1 MRLFIAI
8 QLSEDMKRAL
18 TACMNDLKKQGVTGN
33 YVPAQ
38 NLHLTLAFIG
48 EYDKPERIKDAI
60 NSIPLP
66 RLRLKLSE
74 KGKFGDLLWA
84 GIQENQ
90 DLHAY
95 VKNLR
100 AALKEVGIP
109 YAHDK
114 FIPHITLIRRFVS
127 KKPYQVHLRKTEM
140 YVDKISL
147 MKSERKNGKMV
158 YQEI

>member
-18 TACMNDLKKQGVTGN
+18 TACMSDLKKQGVTGN
-33 YVPAQ
+33 YVPIQ

-48 EYDKPERIKDAI
+48 EYDETERVKNVI

-90 DLHAY
+90 KLNAY
-95 VKNLR
+95 AKDLR
-100 AALKEVGIP
+100 AALKEAGIP

-114 FIPHITLIRRFVS
+114 FVPHITLIRKSAS
-127 KKPYQVHLRKTEM
+127 KKPYQVHLRKAEM
-140 YVDKISL
+140 NVERVSL

-158 YQEI
+158 YREI

>member
-18 TACMNDLKKQGVTGN
+18 TACMNDLKKQEVTGN

-38 NLHLTLAFIG
+38 NLHLTLTFIG
-48 EYDKPERIKDAI
+48 EYDEPERVKNVI

-66 RLRLKLSE
+66 RFRLKLSE

-90 DLHAY
+90 KLNAY
-95 VKNLR
+95 VKDLR
-100 AALKEVGIP
+100 AALKEAGIP
-109 YAHDK
+109 YVHDK

-140 YVDKISL
+140 NVDKISL

>member
-48 EYDKPERIKDAI
+48 EYDEPERVKNVI

-90 DLHAY
+90 KLNTY
-95 VKNLR
+95 VKDLR
-100 AALKEVGIP
+100 AVYPAHHSDPKVRIEGNISGAFEKSGDERRTSSAYEVGEKEWEDGISGDIG
-109 YAHDK
+109 AV
-114 FIPHITLIRRFVS
+114 LI
-127 KKPYQVHLRKTEM
+127 
-140 YVDKISL
+140 II
-147 MKSERKNGKMV
+147 
-158 YQEI
+158 QEWSR

>member
-90 DLHAY
+90 KLNTY
-95 VKNLR
+95 VKDLR
-100 AALKEVGIP
+100 AALKEAGIP

-114 FIPHITLIRRFVS
+114 FIPHITLIRKSAS
-127 KKPYQVHLRKTEM
+127 KETYQVHLRKVEM
-140 YVDKISL
+140 NVERVVL

>member
-1 MRLFIAI
+1 MFAGKGKSGI
-8 QLSEDMKRAL
+8 
-18 TACMNDLKKQGVTGN
+18 
-33 YVPAQ
+33 
-38 NLHLTLAFIG
+38 AFIG
-48 EYDKPERIKDAI
+48 DYDEPERIKDAI

-66 RLRLKLSE
+66 RLRLRLSE

-90 DLHAY
+90 KLNAY
-95 VKNLR
+95 VKKLR
-100 AALKEVGIP
+100 AALKEAGIP

-114 FIPHITLIRRFVS
+114 FVPHITLIRRSVS
-127 KKPYQVHLRKTEM
+127 KKPYQVHLQKAEM
-140 YVDKISL
+140 NVDKISL

>member
-48 EYDKPERIKDAI
+48 EYDEPERIKDAI

-90 DLHAY
+90 DVHAY
-95 VKNLR
+95 VKDLR
-100 AALKEVGIP
+100 AAMKEAGGSSC
-109 YAHDK
+109 A
-114 FIPHITLIRRFVS
+114 
-127 KKPYQVHLRKTEM
+127 
-140 YVDKISL
+140 
-147 MKSERKNGKMV
+147 
-158 YQEI
+158 

>member
-1 MRLFIAI
+1 MEIVYSDSI
-8 QLSEDMKRAL
+8 SEDMKRAL

-84 GIQENQ
+84 GI
-90 DLHAY
+90 
-95 VKNLR
+95 
-100 AALKEVGIP
+100 
-109 YAHDK
+109 
-114 FIPHITLIRRFVS
+114 
-127 KKPYQVHLRKTEM
+127 RKT
-140 YVDKISL
+140 
-147 MKSERKNGKMV
+147 RN
-158 YQEI
+158 

>member
-18 TACMNDLKKQGVTGN
+18 TACMNDLKKQEVTGN

-38 NLHLTLAFIG
+38 NLHLTLTFIG
-48 EYDKPERIKDAI
+48 EYDEPERVKNVI

-90 DLHAY
+90 KLNTY
-95 VKNLR
+95 VKDLR
-100 AALKEVGIP
+100 ARIEEAISGEFAKSGDERGASIAYEVGEKEWEDGISGDIG
-109 YAHDK
+109 A
-114 FIPHITLIRRFVS
+114 FVNDS
-127 KKPYQVHLRKTEM
+127 F
-140 YVDKISL
+140 
-147 MKSERKNGKMV
+147 
-158 YQEI
+158 

>member
-18 TACMNDLKKQGVTGN
+18 TACMNDLKKQEVTGN

-38 NLHLTLAFIG
+38 NLHLTLTFIG
-48 EYDKPERIKDAI
+48 EYDEPERVKNVI

-90 DLHAY
+90 KLNTY
-95 VKNLR
+95 VKDLR
-100 AALKEVGIP
+100 A
-109 YAHDK
+109 
-114 FIPHITLIRRFVS
+114 
-127 KKPYQVHLRKTEM
+127 
-140 YVDKISL
+140 
-147 MKSERKNGKMV
+147 
-158 YQEI
+158 

>member
-8 QLSEDMKRAL
+8 QLSKDMKSAL

-48 EYDKPERIKDAI
+48 EYDEPEQIKDAI

-74 KGKFGDLLWA
+74 KGKFRDLLWA

-95 VKNLR
+95 VKDLR
-100 AALKEVGIP
+100 AALKEAGIP
-109 YAHDK
+109 YAQDK
-114 FIPHITLIRRFVS
+114 FVPHITLIRRSVS
-127 KKPYQVHLRKTEM
+127 KKPYQVHLQKAEM
-140 YVDKISL
+140 NVDKISL

>member
-48 EYDKPERIKDAI
+48 EYDEPERVKNVI

-90 DLHAY
+90 KLNTY
-95 VKNLR
+95 VKDLR
-100 AALKEVGIP
+100 
-109 YAHDK
+109 AHDK
-114 FIPHITLIRRFVS
+114 FIPHITLIRKSAS
-127 KKPYQVHLRKTEM
+127 KETYQVHLRKVEM
-140 YVDKISL
+140 NVERVVL

-158 YQEI
+158 YREI

>member
-18 TACMNDLKKQGVTGN
+18 TACMNDLKKQEVTGN

-38 NLHLTLAFIG
+38 NLHLTLT
-48 EYDKPERIKDAI
+48 
-60 NSIPLP
+60 
-66 RLRLKLSE
+66 RLKLSE

-90 DLHAY
+90 KLNTY
-95 VKNLR
+95 VKDLR
-100 AALKEVGIP
+100 AALKEAGIP
-109 YAHDK
+109 YAHGK
-114 FIPHITLIRRFVS
+114 FIPHITLIRKSAS
-127 KKPYQVHLRKTEM
+127 KKPYQVNLRKAEM
-140 YVDKISL
+140 NVERVSL

-158 YQEI
+158 YREI

>member
-18 TACMNDLKKQGVTGN
+18 TACMNDLKKQEVTGN

-38 NLHLTLAFIG
+38 NLHLTLTFIG
-48 EYDKPERIKDAI
+48 EYDEPERVKNVI

-90 DLHAY
+90 KLNTY
-95 VKNLR
+95 VKDLR
-100 AALKEVGIP
+100 AALKEAGIP
-109 YAHDK
+109 YAHGK

-127 KKPYQVHLRKTEM
+127 KKPYQVHLRKAEM
-140 YVDKISL
+140 NVERVSL

-158 YQEI
+158 YREI

>member
-8 QLSEDMKRAL
+8 QLSDEMKKAL
-18 TACMNDLKKQGVTGN
+18 VACMHDLKKQGVTGN

-74 KGKFGDLLWA
+74 KGKIGDLLWA

-114 FIPHITLIRRFVS
+114 FIPHITLIRKYAS
-127 KKPYQVHLRKTEM
+127 KETYQVHLRKVEM
-140 YVDKISL
+140 NVERVVL

-158 YQEI
+158 YREI

>member
-48 EYDKPERIKDAI
+48 EYDEPERVKNVI

-90 DLHAY
+90 KLNTY
-95 VKNLR
+95 VKDLR
-100 AALKEVGIP
+100 A
-109 YAHDK
+109 
-114 FIPHITLIRRFVS
+114 HITLIRKSAS
-127 KKPYQVHLRKTEM
+127 KETYQVHLRKVEM
-140 YVDKISL
+140 NVERVVL

-158 YQEI
+158 YREI